1 MHQGFNA
8 FSLCG
13 GDWPVVAAMLFSLPF
28 QTCPS
33 DKHLY
38 GDFWIGCFWISF
50 LTATYSVSM
59 RECTLHGSIATCIS
73 FKSY

>member
-8 FSLCG
+8 LSLSG
-13 GDWPVVAAMLFSLPF
+13 GDWPVVAAVLFSLPF
-28 QTCPS
+28 QACHS

-50 LTATYSVSM
+50 STATYSFSTVAYS
-59 RECTLHGSIATCIS
+59 LL
-73 FKSY
+73 